1 MKKEITIALA
11 GNPNAGKTT
20 IFNHLTGA
28 RQKVG
33 NWSGVT
39 VEKKEGSLE
48 YKGTR
53 IKVVDLPGIYSLTAY
68 SVEEIVARDFILEEH
83 PDVVVDIIDASNLE
97 RNLYL
102 ATQLIELNIP
112 LVFAMNM
119 VDVARARGIMTDF
132 RQLSRLLGVPI
143 VETVGTRGMGIDEL
157 LDTGLEVCRG
167 SEPVSRHV
175 HVNYGQEVEKEIRR
189 IREEIRKYPEFNR
202 RYYPRWVALKLLEKD
217 TSVWEKVEAAA
228 RACIIPLEGVKA
240 IREQVEE
247 SRANIARLF
256 EEDAETVIAEARYGF
271 IAGALKETMRL
282 SAKAKRTVSDRID
295 QVLTNR
301 ILGFPVF
308 VLFMYLLF
316 QGTFTM
322 GAYPVAWIETGV
334 ELLAR
339 IADHI
344 IPPGMFHDLMIDGVI
359 GGVGGVIVFL
369 PNILILFL
377 GISLLEDTGYMAR
390 AAFIMDRVMHTLG
403 LHGKS
408 FIPLLMGFGCNVP
421 AIMAARTLETR
432 RDRLLTILINPLMSC
447 SARLPVYVLIAGAF
461 FPGREGNIIFAIYF
475 LGIALA
481 IIMGQI
487 FSRTLFKGETTP
499 FVMELPPYRM
509 PTLLSV
515 MIHMWEKTKVYLQKM
530 GGVVLA
536 FSVVIWFLGNFPK
549 DIQYSPELVSAQQAV
564 EKSLARCDGTGGSA
578 TSAQCQELKQRRDE
592 IERAME
598 NQRLASSYIGR
609 IGHAVEPLIKPL
621 GFDWR
626 LGVSLITGFVAK
638 EVVVSTMGVLYQAGD
653 SETGSVGLVNALK
666 KSGLTPVTAF
676 GFMVFVLIY
685 VPCMVTVV
693 TIWRETGS
701 MGWTCFT
708 VGYLMTLAWIMAFLI
723 RVGCLA
729 MKCVA

>member
-68 SVEEIVARDFILEEH
+68 SVEEIVARDFILEER

-157 LDTGLEVCRG
+157 LDTVLEVCRG
-167 SEPVSRHV
+167 SDPVSRHV

-189 IREEIRKYPEFNR
+189 IREEIRRYPEFNR

-228 RACIIPLEGVKA
+228 RAGIIPPEGVRA

-282 SAKAKRTVSDRID
+282 SARAKQTVSDRID

-316 QGTFTM
+316 QGTFTL
-322 GAYPVAWIETGV
+322 GAYPVAWIEAGV

-344 IPPGMFHDLMIDGVI
+344 IPAGMFHDLMIDGVI

-549 DIQYSPELVSAQQAV
+549 DVQYSPELVSARQAA
-564 EKSLARCDGTGGSA
+564 EESLVRCEVTGGP
-578 TSAQCQELKQRRDE
+578 SAQCEELKQKRDE
-592 IERAME
+592 IERTME
-598 NQRLASSYIGR
+598 NQRLANSYIGR

-729 MKCVA
+729 MNCIA

>member
-48 YKGTR
+48 HRDTR

-102 ATQLIELNIP
+102 AVQLIELNIP

-119 VDVARARGIMTDF
+119 VDMARARGIIIDF
-132 RQLSRLLGVPI
+132 QQLSRLLGVPI
-143 VETVGTRGMGIDEL
+143 VETVGTRGQGIDLL
-157 LDTGLEVCRG
+157 LDTALEVCRG
-167 SEPVSRHV
+167 SDPVSRHI
-175 HVNYGQEVEKEIRR
+175 HVNYGQEVEKEIRK
-189 IREEIRKYPEFNR
+189 IRAEIKKYPAFNR
-202 RYYPRWVALKLLEKD
+202 RYYPRWVALKLIEKD
-217 TSVWEKVEAAA
+217 SSVWEKIQTAGRDGIIPPDGVEA
-228 RACIIPLEGVKA
+228 
-240 IREQVEE
+240 IRRHVEE
-247 SRANIARLF
+247 SQNKIRRLF

-271 IAGALKETMRL
+271 ISGALKETMRL
-282 SAKAKRTVSDRID
+282 SAAAKQTASDRID

-308 VLFMYLLF
+308 VIFMYLLF
-316 QGTFTM
+316 QGTFTL
-322 GAYPVAWIETGV
+322 GAYPVAWIEAAV
-334 ELLAR
+334 EFTAR
-339 IADHI
+339 IAGHI
-344 IPPGMFHDLMIDGVI
+344 LPAGMFHDLIIDGVI

-408 FIPLLMGFGCNVP
+408 FIPLIMGFGCNVP

-432 RDRLLTILINPLMSC
+432 RDRILTILINPLMSC
-447 SARLPVYVLIAGAF
+447 SARLPVYVLIASAF
-461 FPGREGNIIFAIYF
+461 FPGKEGNIIFSIYF

-481 IIMGQI
+481 IIMGQL
-487 FSRTLFKGETTP
+487 FSKTLFRGETTP

-515 MIHMWEKTKVYLQKM
+515 MIHMWDKTKVYLQKM

-549 DIQYSPELVSAQQAV
+549 DIQYSPELLSASQSV
-564 EKSLARCDGTGGSA
+564 ERSLSECGDNGCEELKEKSAEIA
-578 TSAQCQELKQRRDE
+578 T
-592 IERAME
+592 AME
-598 NQRLASSYIGR
+598 NQRLVQSYIGR
-609 IGHAVEPLIKPL
+609 IGHAVEPIIAPL

-638 EVVVSTMGVLYQAGD
+638 EVVVSTMGVLYQAGS

-666 KSGLTPVTAF
+666 KSGLTPATAY

-685 VPCMVTVV
+685 VPCLVTVV

-701 MGWTCFT
+701 MGWTCFA
-708 VGYLMTLAWIMAFLI
+708 VGYLMTLAWAMAFLI
-723 RVGCLA
+723 RMGCLA
-729 MKCVA
+729 LRCAA

>member
-48 YKGTR
+48 YRGTR

-68 SVEEIVARDFILEEH
+68 SVEEIVARDFILEER

-132 RQLSRLLGVPI
+132 PQLSRLLGVPI

-157 LDTGLEVCRG
+157 LDTVLEVCQG
-167 SEPVSRHV
+167 SDPVSRHV

-189 IREEIRKYPEFNR
+189 LREEIRKYPEFNR

-228 RACIIPLEGVKA
+228 REGIIPPEGVKA
-240 IREQVEE
+240 IREQVDE

-282 SAKAKRTVSDRID
+282 SARAKQTVSDRID

-316 QGTFTM
+316 QGTFTL

-344 IPPGMFHDLMIDGVI
+344 IPAGLFHDLMIDGVI

-549 DIQYSPELVSAQQAV
+549 DIQYSPELVSARQAV
-564 EKSLARCDGTGGSA
+564 EKTLGQCEVTGGS
-578 TSAQCQELKQRRDE
+578 SARCQELKQKRDE

-609 IGHAVEPLIKPL
+609 IGHAVEPLIRPL

-701 MGWTCFT
+701 IGWTCFT

-723 RVGCLA
+723 RAGCLA
-729 MKCVA
+729 MNCVA

>member
-1 MKKEITIALA
+1 MKNLTIALA

-48 YKGTR
+48 YRDTT

-119 VDVARARGIMTDF
+119 VDVAQSRGIKIDF
-132 RQLSRLLGVPI
+132 EHLSRLLGVPI
-143 VETVGTRGMGIDEL
+143 VETVGTRGEGIDRL
-157 LDTGLEVCRG
+157 LDTVLEVHSG
-167 SEPVSRHV
+167 QDPVSRHI
-175 HVNYGQEVEKEIRR
+175 HVNYGTEVEKEILA
-189 IREEIRKYPEFNR
+189 IKSEIGNYPDFNS
-202 RYYPRWVALKLLEKD
+202 RYYPRWVAVKLLEND
-217 TSVWEKVEAAA
+217 ASVWEKIEHAGQQGL
-228 RACIIPLEGVKA
+228 IPPEGVEK
-240 IREQVEE
+240 IRNQVDE
-247 SRANIARLF
+247 SRARIEKLF

-271 IAGALKETMRL
+271 ISGALKETMRL
-282 SAKAKRTVSDRID
+282 SAAAKQTVSDRID

-301 ILGFPVF
+301 LLGFPVF

-316 QGTFTM
+316 QGTFTL
-322 GAYPVAWIETGV
+322 GAYPVEWIEAAVEFTGKV
-334 ELLAR
+334 
-339 IADHI
+339 ADHLL
-344 IPPGMFHDLMIDGVI
+344 PAGLLHDLIIDGII

-408 FIPLLMGFGCNVP
+408 FIPLIMGFGCNVP
-421 AIMAARTLETR
+421 AIMAARTLETK

-461 FPGREGNIIFAIYF
+461 FPGREGNVIFIIYF

-481 IIMGQI
+481 IVMGQL
-487 FSRTLFKGETTP
+487 FSKTLFKGETAP
-499 FVMELPPYRM
+499 FVMELPPYRL

-515 MIHMWEKTKVYLQKM
+515 MLHMWEKTKVYLQKM

-536 FSVVIWFLGNFPK
+536 FSIVIWFLGAFPR
-549 DIQYSPELVSAQQAV
+549 DIQYSPELVTQHQAI
-564 EKSLARCDGTGGSA
+564 KAGL
-578 TSAQCQELKQRRDE
+578 AQCAGHNETGKEADTCSELE
-592 IERAME
+592 AELATVETAME
-598 NQRLASSYIGR
+598 NQRLSESYIGTL
-609 IGHAVEPLIKPL
+609 GHAVEPLIAPL

-638 EVVVSTMGVLYQAGD
+638 EVVVSTMGVLYQVGD
-653 SETGSVGLVNALK
+653 AEPGSTGLQNALK
-666 KSGLTPVTAF
+666 KSGLTPATAF

-685 VPCMVTVV
+685 VPCMVTVI

-701 MGWTCFT
+701 LGWTCFT

-723 RVGCLA
+723 RIGCIA
-729 MKCVA
+729 IHCAV